1 MRRDIRG
8 FAAAQC
14 GRASPYRPAFP
25 VLRFRGNAL
34 TACVLRLSSPRL
46 SLGERTRSR
55 QVPERQSLSA
65 RLGGRA
71 ALNMRYGWYVLFGN
85 IGVALMV
92 VGYLLLQAEKLR
104 SSDLSYSL
112 MNAVGAL
119 LVLISLLYRFNLS
132 AFLVE
137 GFWLLIS
144 IYGLIK
150 FAARPRAKESR

>member
-1 MRRDIRG
+1 MFGKAKRDL
-8 FAAAQC
+8 FVEA
-14 GRASPYRPAFP
+14 
-25 VLRFRGNAL
+25 
-34 TACVLRLSSPRL
+34 LSSC
-46 SLGERTRSR
+46 ERHDSQLEHADYT
-55 QVPERQSLSA
+55 
-65 RLGGRA
+65 
-71 ALNMRYGWYVLFGN
+71 WYDLAGN
-85 IGVALMV
+85 VGVALMV
-92 VGYLLLQAEKLR
+92 VGYLLLQAEKIR

-137 GFWLLIS
+137 AFWLLIS